1 MRMVDGSRIPP
12 PASRPQNPDG
22 QRACIRGG
30 GKHDGAMRRL
40 IFFLLLAAGLGV
52 RSEAG
57 VVRVA
62 AAASLT
68 LPLTEAGRRFEEAT
82 GIEVRLSFGASG
94 ALARQ
99 IEHGLPVDLFLSA
112 HPDWMTYLAERDRI
126 DDRSRRPV
134 VRNRLVVVVPE
145 GSDLTLASLDD
156 LGRAG
161 RIAVGDPAVVPAGRY
176 AMQALTS
183 AGLADTLADRLLPA
197 ANVRAALA
205 YVARNEVD
213 AGFVYR
219 TDGLADPRVR
229 IAFEVDPARHDPILY
244 PAAWVAGAKEPA
256 LADRFLNDLLTG
268 PGAGLLRDAGFLPP
282 SDPP

>member
-1 MRMVDGSRIPP
+1 
-12 PASRPQNPDG
+12 
-22 QRACIRGG
+22 
-30 GKHDGAMRRL
+30 
-40 IFFLLLAAGLGV
+40 LLLLVLGV
-52 RSEAG
+52 GAQAD

-68 LPLTEAGRRFEEAT
+68 LPLTEAARGFEEAT

-112 HPDWMTYLAERDRI
+112 NPDWMTYLEERGRI
-126 DDRSRRPV
+126 EEESVRPV

-145 GSDLTLASLDD
+145 GSALTLESPGD
-156 LGRAG
+156 LVRAG

-176 AMQALTS
+176 AMQALAS
-183 AGLADTLADRLLPA
+183 LGLEDKLADRLLPA

-229 IAFEVDPARHDPILY
+229 IALELDSSLHDPILY
-244 PAAWVAGAKEPA
+244 PAARVADAQAPA
-256 LADRFLNDLLTG
+256 PADRFLEDLLS
-268 PGAGLLRDAGFLPP
+268 GAGAALLRDAGFLPP